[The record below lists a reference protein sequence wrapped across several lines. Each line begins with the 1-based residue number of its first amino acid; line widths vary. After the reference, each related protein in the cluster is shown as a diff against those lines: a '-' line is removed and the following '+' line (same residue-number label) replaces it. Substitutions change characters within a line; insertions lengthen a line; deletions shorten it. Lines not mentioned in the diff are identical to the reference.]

1 MSVVT
6 QHLKN
11 GMALS
16 STTIVDGGF
25 VVRAAL
31 FNHRVERRGIELTPG
46 TILRFWGNYE
56 SLIARAGCIFL

>member
-1 MSVVT
+1 
-6 QHLKN
+6 
-11 GMALS
+11 MALS

>member
-6 QHLKN
+6 LHLKN
-11 GMALS
+11 AMALS

-25 VVRAAL
+25 AVRAAL
-31 FNHRVERRGIELTPG
+31 FNHRVEGRGIELTLG
-46 TILRFWGNYE
+46 TIPRFESNYE